1 LSEGF
6 DRLWLKAIGS
16 SHGRLIGSIID
27 YLNVDA
33 KSGQVCGQH

>member
-1 LSEGF
+1 VISLP
-6 DRLWLKAIGS
+6 